1 MSSADDGLFGSRLM
15 LESLRLLG
23 GGLSVLLEVLLLL
36 LGLLFRPTFLL
47 PPLGL
52 RRRGDLDGLLLLG
65 LCDRISL
72 LIFGMGDLGGD
83 FFVLQLPRLS
93 TLFERDLRELLDR
106 DLRLDD
112 LEGDLLRPLIELGLL
127 LGDRGLLFD
136 DLKGDLLRPLT
147 ELGLLL
153 GDRGLLFGDLKGDL
167 LRPLIELGLLLGDRG
182 LLFGD
187 LKGDLLRPLM
197 ELGLLL
203 GDLGLLFGD
212 LKGDLPP
219 RTEVGLESCRRRDA
233 VSPDWLWQ
241 GLRDRRPPLRLLLY
255 PLLGLGDLLKPLRL
269 LLEGLL
275 DMRLQEAFR
284 RLSDHRK

>member
-1 MSSADDGLFGSRLM
+1 MSSEDDGLFGSRLM

-23 GGLSVLLEVLLLL
+23 GVLLEVLLL
-36 LGLLFRPTFLL
+36 LGLLFRPAFLL

-65 LCDRISL
+65 LCDLISL
-72 LIFGMGDLGGD
+72 LIFGTGDLGGD
-83 FFVLQLPRLS
+83 FFVLQLRRLS

-112 LEGDLLRPLIELGLL
+112 LEGDLLRPLM
-127 LGDRGLLFD
+127 
-136 DLKGDLLRPLT
+136 
-147 ELGLLL
+147 
-153 GDRGLLFGDLKGDL
+153 
-167 LRPLIELGLLLGDRG
+167 ELGLLLGDRG

-203 GDLGLLFGD
+203 GDRGLLFGD
-212 LKGDLPP
+212 LRGDLPP
-219 RTEVGLESCRRRDA
+219 RTVVGLESCRRRDA
-233 VSPDWLWQ
+233 LSPDWLWQ
-241 GLRDRRPPLRLLLY
+241 GLRDRRLPLRLLLY

-269 LLEGLL
+269 LLEGLR

-284 RLSDHRK
+284 RLSDHLSWPPLPP